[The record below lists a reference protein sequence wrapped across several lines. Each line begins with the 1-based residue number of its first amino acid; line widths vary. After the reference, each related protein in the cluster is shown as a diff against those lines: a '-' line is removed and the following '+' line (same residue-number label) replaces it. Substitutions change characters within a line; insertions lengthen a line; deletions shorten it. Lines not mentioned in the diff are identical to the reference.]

1 MKLALLIFGIFATG
15 LGTLIFACL
24 AIASSMAEDMA
35 NTLSAPAEPQ
45 PTDAADEADI

>member
-1 MKLALLIFGIFATG
+1 MKLALLIFGVLATG

-35 NTLSAPAEPQ
+35 NTLTTPAEPQ
-45 PTDAADEADI
+45 PDAADEVDL